1 MLAKVCIFL
10 FYCFLMATSGCDRKT
25 ESAKL
30 DACTLIT
37 SAEIQEVQGEA
48 VKETKSNERAA
59 GAFNISQCF
68 YTLPTF
74 NKSISLEVTRNNNSK
89 GDGPKEFWKKRFH
102 GASEAEREEEEERA
116 EGKGSEGKEE
126 KEEEGK
132 PIPVDGVGDEAYW
145 SGNRRAG
152 ALYVLKNDSFIRISI
167 GGPEDETVKINKS
180 KTLAQKALQRF

>member
-1 MLAKVCIFL
+1 MPAKVCIFL

-102 GASEAEREEEEERA
+102 GGSETEREEEER
-116 EGKGSEGKEE
+116 GEGKEE
-126 KEEEGK
+126 EEGGK
-132 PIPVDGVGDEAYW
+132 PKPVDGVGDEAFW
-145 SGNRRAG
+145 SGNRKAG

-180 KTLAQKALQRF
+180 KALAQKALQRL